1 MRARE
6 SVRWRPA
13 ANQAFVPEAVYSQP
27 PTLNIGENPGAG
39 SVRVPVKVATEVI
52 VPRSSIADALPAD
65 ALMMKSV
72 KPSLSRTV
80 PVSGPTEP
88 AGEVAQLLVVALN
101 LPSDNTSTWVVRTW
115 LSGSDPPVHGRVAVF
130 RKVKDQSPAAC
141 V

>member
-1 MRARE
+1 
-6 SVRWRPA
+6 
-13 ANQAFVPEAVYSQP
+13 
-27 PTLNIGENPGAG
+27 
-39 SVRVPVKVATEVI
+39 VKVATEVI
-52 VPRSSIADALPAD
+52 VPRSSIAEALPAE

-101 LPSDNTSTWVVRTW
+101 LPSDNTSTWAVSTW

-130 RKVKDQSPAAC
+130 RRVNDQSPAAC